1 MERGAE
7 SLMARWKKTL
17 LGFALLGLALL
28 VTASILLMWAPSH
41 LYGKLTLFI
50 GGPLLSVT
58 AMALQVRAWR
68 RQGVQEERK

>member
-50 GGPLLSVT
+50 GGLLLSVT
-58 AMALQVRAWR
+58 AMALQVRAWH

>member
-1 MERGAE
+1 MVH
-7 SLMARWKKTL
+7 WKKTL

-41 LYGKLTLFI
+41 LYGKLALFI
-50 GGPLLSVT
+50 GGLLLSVT